1 MPKTIPLNNII
12 AEDTDFSGRL
22 KCSGDMLI
30 DGHFSGEISVNGTL
44 FVGKSAVIEATVGAC
59 HIVAQGKIRGK
70 IRAKKLEISADGR
83 VIGDIL
89 TSSLEMDDGA
99 IFEGNVRMSFV
110 KHNSE
115 MNLEYTRPEEF
126 LTAERESSMPTSPGR
141 MSLSQTSRHT

>member
-12 AEDTDFSGRL
+12 AEDTDFRGRL

-44 FVGKSAVIEATVGAC
+44 FVGKSAVIEATVGAG

-70 IRAKKLEISADGR
+70 IRAKKLEISAEGR

-99 IFEGNVRMSFV
+99 VFQGNVRMSFV
-110 KHNSE
+110 KHHSE
-115 MNLEYTRPEEF
+115 MNPESIRKEESLVSEF
-126 LTAERESSMPTSPGR
+126 ESLMPASPKR
-141 MSLSQTSRHT
+141 MSIS

>member
-12 AEDTDFSGRL
+12 AEDTDFRGRL
-22 KCSGDMLI
+22 KCAGDMLI

-44 FVGKSAVIEATVGAC
+44 FVGKSAVIEATVGAG

-99 IFEGNVRMSFV
+99 IFEGNVRMGFV

-115 MNLEYTRPEEF
+115 MNLEYIRPEES
-126 LTAERESSMPTSPGR
+126 LITELKSSIPDSPKR
-141 MSLSQTSRHT
+141 MSIS